1 MSRPQNAPSSQTSVL
16 DDASM
21 LVGHALRAGA
31 EAAEAVVL
39 EGQSL
44 GVSWRLGKLEDVERS
59 EGRDVGLRVFI
70 GRRQATVSTTDLSE
84 RSLGP
89 LIERVVA
96 MARIAPEDPYAGL
109 ADKALLAREVRDLDL
124 DIDDA
129 AHVPAAEDLAKAA
142 AEAEDAALAVAGV
155 TNSGGAG
162 ASWGRSGIALV
173 TSEGFSGSYSGTS
186 FSVSASVLA
195 GEGAGMERD
204 YDYSTVRHLADL
216 GSPAAIG
223 RSAGERAV
231 RRLSPRKVKS
241 QSVPIVYDPRVSA
254 GLVGHFAGAIS
265 GAAIARKTS
274 FLQHAMGKRVFGEG
288 IEIVDDPHRKRGLRS
303 KPFDG
308 EGVENRLTRLIED
321 GVLTTWLLDTSSAR
335 QLGLTTTGHAARG
348 TGGPP
353 SPSTT
358 NLYMAAGKLS
368 PEDLYADIKQGF
380 YITEMIGMGVNGVTG
395 DYSRG
400 ASGFWIED
408 GKLTFPVSEITVA
421 GNLRDM
427 FLNLTPANDLVFRN
441 GTNAPTIRVEG
452 MIVAGT

>member
-1 MSRPQNAPSSQTSVL
+1 MSKTNSPTAMPNSVL
-16 DDASM
+16 DDAAM
-21 LVGHALRAGA
+21 LVERAMKAGA
-31 EAAEAVVL
+31 EAAEAIVL

-59 EGRDVGLRVFI
+59 EGRDVGLRVVI
-70 GRRQATVSTTDLSE
+70 GKRQATVSTTDLSE
-84 RSLGP
+84 RSLEP

-109 ADKALLAREVRDLDL
+109 ADKALLATQFPDL
-124 DIDDA
+124 DIEDN
-129 AHVPAAEDLAKAA
+129 AHVPSAEELGRSAAK
-142 AEAEDAALAVAGV
+142 AEDAALGIEGV

-186 FSVSASVLA
+186 FSVSCSVLA
-195 GEGAGMERD
+195 GEGTGMERD
-204 YDYSTVRHLADL
+204 YDYSTARYMEDLEAADV
-216 GSPAAIG
+216 IG
-223 RSAGERAV
+223 RSAGTRAV
-231 RRLSPRKVKS
+231 RRMGARKVKS
-241 QSVPIVYDPRVSA
+241 QSVPVVYDPRVSS

-274 FLQHAMGKRVFGEG
+274 FLQNAMGQNVFARG
-288 IEIVDDPHRKRGLRS
+288 IEIVDNPHRLRGLRS

-308 EGVENRLTRLIED
+308 EGVANRRMSLIED
-321 GVLTTWLLDTSSAR
+321 GKLTTWLLDTSSAR

-358 NLYMAAGKLS
+358 NLYMTAGKLS
-368 PEDLYADIKQGF
+368 PEELIADIQSGF
-380 YITEMIGMGVNGVTG
+380 YVTEMIGMGVNGVTG

-400 ASGFWIED
+400 ASGFWIEN
-408 GKLTFPVSEITVA
+408 GKLSFPVSEITIA
-421 GNLRDM
+421 GNLKDM
-427 FLNLTPANDLVFRN
+427 FLHLAPANDLTFRQA
-441 GTNAPTIRVEG
+441 TNAPTIRVES
-452 MIVAGT
+452 MTIAGT